1 MQVVVK
7 PLVIQKLDELFIALL
22 EKGYFADISNA
33 KAYRKQLEDFVHLL
47 PQHKHRC
54 TKNKRWGEFYATYRA
69 NRRTSWY
76 ITFDTFEGIGY
87 IVRNIFN
94 NHSRGYAHFVGG
106 VK

>member
-7 PLVIQKLDELFIALL
+7 PLVTQKLNELFIALL
-22 EKGYFADISNA
+22 EKGYFADSSNT
-33 KAYRKQLEDFVHLL
+33 KAYKKQPEDFVHLL
-47 PQHKHRC
+47 HRHRHRRI
-54 TKNKRWGEFYATYRA
+54 KNKRWGEFYATYKA

-94 NHSRGYAHFVGG
+94 NHSRGYAYFVGG